1 MTLKELIPDPLLNP
15 GDQVPV
21 SMVGLQVQ
29 AQVLRTEPQK
39 PGKVVVQAPRVII
52 TTLRKRHTEV
62 ALQEAH
68 QTAGVR
74 SHRLNYMHLNGGLI
88 ILTTD
93 HVIFSS
99 SITNPL
105 IVILS
110 IIFSIVLIVVTIV
123 VPITVW
129 ITVLILMVAVAV
141 DVTISSGWSFMII
154 GNYRGHIRLICRYPL
169 RGDAR

>member
-74 SHRLNYMHLNGGLI
+74 SHRLNYMI